1 LSENGLG
8 AKDVAGEEVARPGQ
22 GPRPAVDENRVQLA
36 LEIGDMP
43 RYRGLA
49 DVKFRR
55 SAGE

>member
-1 LSENGLG
+1 
-8 AKDVAGEEVARPGQ
+8 
-22 GPRPAVDENRVQLA
+22 VQLA